1 MLVLTVL
8 SPAKRLDFESATR
21 ALPVTEPTLAKEAA
35 GLMAVSKRLKPSDL
49 QDLMGIS
56 EALAELNHTRFQEM
70 SPGGDPARSRP
81 AALAFK
87 GDVYLGLDADSLSD
101 ADLTWAQERIG
112 ILSGLYGILRPLD
125 LIQPYRLEMGTRLEN
140 PRGTNLYGY
149 WGTRV
154 SEEVHARLSDHTHPV
169 VVNLASNEYF
179 NVLKRGKL
187 ASTVVTPV
195 FKEHH
200 KGKLKVISFNAKR
213 ARGLMARWIVE
224 HRIDDPSTL
233 PEFNVD
239 RFAFQPELSDGANLV
254 FTRDF
259 IPAGAKG

>member
-1 MLVLTVL
+1 M
-8 SPAKRLDFESATR
+8 
-21 ALPVTEPTLAKEAA
+21 
-35 GLMAVSKRLKPSDL
+35 
-49 QDLMGIS
+49 
-56 EALAELNHTRFQEM
+56 
-70 SPGGDPARSRP
+70 
-81 AALAFK
+81 
-87 GDVYLGLDADSLSD
+87 
-101 ADLTWAQERIG
+101 
-112 ILSGLYGILRPLD
+112 
-125 LIQPYRLEMGTRLEN
+125 
-140 PRGTNLYGY
+140 
-149 WGTRV
+149 
-154 SEEVHARLSDHTHPV
+154 
-169 VVNLASNEYF
+169 VNLASNEYF

-224 HRIDDPSTL
+224 HRIDDPTTL

-239 RFAFQPELSDGANLV
+239 RFAFQPELSDATNLV